1 MSKAWK
7 DHERRTAKRLGGVRN
22 PLSGSLSLNTGADI
36 IHPQLY
42 VECKY
47 RNRFALL
54 TVMRQVEQKAKK
66 ENKKPLLVIQEKNAK
81 HAYVLIKLDDL
92 EDLND
97 AIKTSPGKAKL

>member
-7 DHERRTAKRLGGVRN
+7 DHERRTAKRLGGTRN
-22 PLSGSLSLNTGADI
+22 PLSGSLSLTTGADV

-54 TVMRQVEQKAKK
+54 TVMRQVEKKAKN
-66 ENKKPLLVIQEKNAK
+66 EGKKPILVLQEKNAK
-81 HAYVLIKLDDL
+81 HAYILVKLNDL
-92 EDLND
+92 EVLHDIVT
-97 AIKTSPGKAKL
+97 ACPGKAKL